1 MEKVMKASLA
11 RIGKDNSL
19 GEHNPLPPFFKGE
32 LPTHLEKEPKIMPLF
47 GKEREGEIL

>member
-1 MEKVMKASLA
+1 MKASLA
-11 RIGKDNSL
+11 RLCKDNSL

-47 GKEREGEIL
+47 GKEGEGPMAR